1 MSDLS
6 QLKHERVLARCN
18 QALQS
23 KKRVFERAA
32 EAMSAELDLD
42 AESIYRALL
51 AREKLG
57 STAVGEGVAIPHSR
71 DDHCV
76 DAAGCLITL
85 EEPIDFAAADGKA
98 VDIVFVLLVPAEA
111 TQNHLN
117 ILAGLATALSNSDI
131 RSTLRDAKT
140 AEQAKWA
147 LLRGPQP

>member
-6 QLKHERVLARCN
+6 QLKHERVLALCN
-18 QALQS
+18 QAIQS

-32 EAMSAELDLD
+32 ESMSAELDLD

-71 DDHCV
+71 DDHCG

>member
-1 MSDLS
+1 
-6 QLKHERVLARCN
+6 
-18 QALQS
+18 
-23 KKRVFERAA
+23 
-32 EAMSAELDLD
+32 MSAELDLD

-71 DDHCV
+71 DDHCG

>member
-6 QLKHERVLARCN
+6 QLKHERVLVLCG

-23 KKRVFERAA
+23 KKRLFERAA

-57 STAVGEGVAIPHSR
+57 STAIGGGVAIPHSR
-71 DDHCV
+71 DDHCD

-111 TQNHLN
+111 TQEHLN
-117 ILAGLATALSNSDI
+117 LLAGLATAFSSSDI
-131 RSTLRDAKT
+131 RSALRDAKT
-140 AEQAKWA
+140 AEQAKQT
-147 LLRGPQP
+147 LLCGTHP

>member
-6 QLKHERVLARCN
+6 QLKHERVLVLRG

-23 KKRVFERAA
+23 KKRLFERAA

-71 DDHCV
+71 DDLCN

-85 EEPIDFAAADGKA
+85 VEPIDFAAADGKA
-98 VDIVFVLLVPAEA
+98 VDIVFVLLVPAQA
-111 TQNHLN
+111 TQEHLN
-117 ILAGLATALSNSDI
+117 LLAGLATAFSSSDI
-131 RSTLRDAKT
+131 RSALRDAKT
-140 AEQAKWA
+140 AEQAKQT
-147 LLRGPQP
+147 LLYGTHP